1 MRSAWSRKWGYPLI
15 GAALAFGCP
24 LGLLVVQALVRGRL
38 PSPGFISA
46 ELHAQPVVYA
56 YTTFSLLLLM
66 TALGWVLGRHEDNLQ
81 AGSLTDPLTGL
92 WNRRQL
98 ATRLQE
104 EMARAVRHRTP
115 LSFLLVDVDRLK
127 QLNDRAGHQAG
138 DEALRRVADAIRRS
152 CRRSDVAA
160 RYGGDEFAVLAPST
174 AGSDAAALAERIR
187 AAVREDAGS
196 ERNMP
201 AMPTMP
207 TTPAMPMISVS
218 IGVADLT
225 DLPAIELQH
234 ELYAAADRALYL
246 AKARGRDQVARAGE
260 VATDVDRLPSA
271 LTRRL

>member
-1 MRSAWSRKWGYPLI
+1 MGGAVGTWSRKWGYPLI

-24 LGLLVVQALVRGRL
+24 LGLLIVQALVRGRL
-38 PSPGFISA
+38 PGLSFISA

-56 YTTFSLLLLM
+56 YTTVSLLLLM
-66 TALGWVLGRHEDNLQ
+66 TALGWVLGRHEDDLH

-104 EMARAVRHRTP
+104 ETARAVRHRTA

-138 DEALRRVADAIRRS
+138 DEALRRVAEAIRRS

-160 RYGGDEFAVLAPST
+160 RYGGDEFAVLAPAT

-187 AAVREDAGS
+187 VAVRESVAS
-196 ERNMP
+196 E
-201 AMPTMP
+201 PT
-207 TTPAMPMISVS
+207 ISVS
-218 IGVADLT
+218 IGVADLS

-260 VATDVDRLPSA
+260 VATDLERLPSA